1 MFLAI
6 YATIMTVTAIIMTLG
21 YIGLYIEDNDTRK
34 KLEKADLCAKV
45 DRPRSK
51 RQRRRKNFKMFEKLP
66 P

>member
-34 KLEKADLCAKV
+34 KLEKAAFDIAHFRGKE
-45 DRPRSK
+45 DGK
-51 RQRRRKNFKMFEKLP
+51 KEAE
-66 P
+66 